1 MMTNNYD
8 LLYDLKLMKRK
19 GKDKRK
25 NIIELNNITAID
37 TESTSGFVN
46 GKSFVPYNKKIYMKK
61 IKEYVKEGNLPC
73 TYKSPYRNLKSV
85 GFMYIWMITVEIKK
99 NQPITFFGR
108 TYKELQNFIDTLNE
122 VFLNYKAFN
131 KSTIPDGSDADCR
144 NFLASQKRTRYILHM
159 YCHNLGW
166 DFQFLRNFFNFKN
179 IFAREKRKPMRC
191 EVEYDSFSIVFH
203 DTLCLTQK
211 SLAKWAED
219 AQLPIKKM
227 SGDLNYDVVRNSQ
240 TILTTQELGYCEH
253 DTLVIY
259 EGIKDYRDNI
269 VQDDLCEIPM
279 TQTGFPRRKLIDKSK
294 VDSAYK
300 EMCYEIN
307 SNLSFEL
314 YNKLIIAF
322 TGGWT
327 HANQKY
333 SGKLLKNV
341 VCFDF
346 ASSYPSVMTSCKYP
360 MESFKEVDPN
370 MINSLQQGDIED
382 RDIAYLIE
390 VEVDYIES
398 NIWNSYL
405 SSSKCLNSEQEKKNW
420 ILDNGKIVE
429 ADNSHWILTDVDY
442 EIMLQ
447 CYDCQGIHIKHLY
460 TAKYD
465 YMPLWFIE
473 VILEYFQYKTSLKG
487 TNNVSKYNESKQFIN
502 AIYGVEIQRILNDVI
517 DFVNNNWE
525 EREGTEIEYYECVNP
540 NNGKAICKL
549 LDRTFSSY
557 QFGVWVTAWAK
568 FRLFK
573 VIYKYDDITAYG
585 DTDSCKG
592 LFDKQA
598 IQWVQDFNENYI
610 TKQQEKVAK
619 HYGFAIDK
627 FKATTSNG
635 KIKQLGIL
643 EREHD
648 CVEFKALRA
657 KVYADSYYDKQG
669 KLKIETTIA
678 GLPKRIGPTKIK
690 KVDDLKDGLFFNAV
704 ESGKNVLHYNDTQP
718 SFTVE
723 DRQGHI
729 ETIDCQFGV
738 SLEPTSFNLEINE
751 EYKNLL
757 NIIDNYGDN
766 DYFNTTTLIRKFQE
780 NYLTD

>member
-8 LLYDLKLMKRK
+8 LLYKLKLMKKK
-19 GKDKRK
+19 GKDKRH
-25 NIIELNNITAID
+25 NIVELNNITAID

-46 GKSFVPYNKKIYMKK
+46 NKSFICFNKKIYQKK
-61 IKEYVKEGNLPC
+61 INDYVRQGNLAC
-73 TYKSPYRNLKSV
+73 EYKTPYRNLKSV

-99 NQPITFFGR
+99 DQPVTFYGR
-108 TYKELQNFIDTLNE
+108 TYKDLQDFIDTLE
-122 VFLNYKAFN
+122 DVFLNYKAFN
-131 KSTIPDGSDADCR
+131 KATIPDGSDADCR
-144 NFLASQKRTRYILHM
+144 NFLASQKKMKYILHM

-166 DFQFLRNFFNFKN
+166 DFQFLRNFFNFKH

-191 EVEYDSFSIVFH
+191 EVEYQSFTIVFH

-269 VQDDLCEIPM
+269 VQDDLCAIPM
-279 TQTGFPRRKLIDKSK
+279 TQTGFPRRKLIEMSKSDDK
-294 VDSAYK
+294 YK
-300 EMCYEIN
+300 QLCYDIN
-307 SNLSFEL
+307 SKLSFEL

-327 HANQKY
+327 HANQKF
-333 SGKLLKNV
+333 SGKLLKDV

-346 ASSYPSVMTSCKYP
+346 ASSYPSVMTTCKFP
-360 MESFKEVDPN
+360 MSDFEEVDSVTLN
-370 MINSLQQGDIED
+370 NLQVNEIED
-382 RDIAYLIE
+382 RDTAYLIE
-390 VEVDYIES
+390 VEIDYMES
-398 NIWNSYL
+398 EIWNSYL
-405 SSSKCLNSEQEKKNW
+405 SSSKCLNSDIEKKDW

-429 ADNSHWILTDVDY
+429 ANNSHWILTDVDY
-442 EIMLQ
+442 ELMLQ
-447 CYDCQGIHIKHLY
+447 CYECVGIHIIHLY

-465 YMPLWFIE
+465 YMPEWFIK

-487 TNNVSKYNESKQFIN
+487 TNNISKYNESKQFIN
-502 AIYGVEIQRILNDVI
+502 SIYGVEIQRILNDVI
-517 DFVNNNWE
+517 DFVENTWTG
-525 EREGTEIEYYECVNP
+525 REGTEDEYYECVNP
-540 NNGKAICKL
+540 DSPKSISRL
-549 LDRTFSSY
+549 LEHTFSSY

-573 VIYKYDDITAYG
+573 VIYRYDEVTVYC

-592 LFDKQA
+592 LYDQKA
-598 IQWVQDFNENYI
+598 IAWVDDFNQNYI
-610 TKQQEKVAK
+610 TKQQEKVAN
-619 HYGFAIDK
+619 HYGFSIDH
-627 FKATTSNG
+627 FKATASNG

-657 KVYADSYYDKQG
+657 KVYADSYYDKNGELQ
-669 KLKIETTIA
+669 IETTIA
-678 GLPKRIGPTKIK
+678 GLPKSIGPTKIK
-690 KVDDLKDGLFFNAV
+690 TVDDLRDGLFFNAV
-704 ESGKNVLHYNDTQP
+704 ESGKNVLHYNDDQP

-729 ETIDCQFGV
+729 ENIDCQFGV
-738 SLEPTSFNLEINE
+738 SLEPTSFNLKITED
-751 EYKNLL
+751 YQNLL
-757 NIIDNYGDN
+757 DIIDNYGN
-766 DYFNTTTLIRKFQE
+766 TDYFDTTTLVRKFQE
-780 NYLTD
+780 NYLTN

>member
-1 MMTNNYD
+1 MMTNNYN
-8 LLYDLKLMKRK
+8 LLYDLKLMKKR
-19 GKDKRK
+19 GKDKRH
-25 NIIELNNITAID
+25 NIVELNNIFAID

-46 GKSFVPYNKKIYMKK
+46 GKSFVPFNKKMYSKK
-61 IKEYVKEGNLPC
+61 IKEWVKQGKLASE
-73 TYKSPYRNLKSV
+73 YKSPYRKLKAV
-85 GFMYIWMITVEIKK
+85 GFMYIWMVTVEIKK
-99 NQPITFFGR
+99 NRPTTFYGR
-108 TYKELQNFIDTLNE
+108 TYKELQEFIETLE
-122 VFLNYKAFN
+122 DIFLNFKAFN

-144 NFLASQKRTRYILHM
+144 NFLAGQKKVRYILHM

-166 DFQFLRNFFNFKN
+166 DFQFLRNFFNFKH

-191 EVEYDSFSIVFH
+191 EVEYKSFTIVFH

-240 TILTTQELGYCEH
+240 TILTNQELGYCEH

-259 EGIKDYRDNI
+259 EGMKDYRDHI
-269 VQDDLCEIPM
+269 VQDDLCNIPM
-279 TQTGFPRRKLIDKSK
+279 TQTGFPRQKLIEKSK
-294 VDSAYK
+294 TDSAYK
-300 EMCYEIN
+300 QLCYEIN

-346 ASSYPSVMTSCKYP
+346 ASSYPSVMTSCKFP
-360 MESFKEVDPN
+360 MSGFEEVDIN
-370 MINSLQQGDIED
+370 MLNSLQQGDIEE

-390 VEVDYIES
+390 VEVDYMES
-398 NIWNSYL
+398 EIWNSYL
-405 SSSKCLNSEQEKKNW
+405 SSSKCLNSKSEKKNW
-420 ILDNGKIVE
+420 ILDNGKVVE
-429 ADNSHWILTDVDY
+429 AEDSHWILTDVDY
-442 EIMLQ
+442 ELMLQ
-447 CYDCQGIHIKHLY
+447 CYDCRGINIVHLY

-465 YMPLWFIE
+465 YMPMWFIDI
-473 VILEYFQYKTSLKG
+473 ILEYFQYKTSLKG
-487 TNNVSKYNESKQFIN
+487 TNNKSKYNESKQFIN
-502 AIYGVEIQRILNDVI
+502 SIYGVEIQRVLNDVI
-517 DFVNNNWE
+517 DFVDNIWTG
-525 EREGTEIEYYECVNP
+525 RDGTEDEYYECINP
-540 NNGKAICKL
+540 DSPKSMARL

-573 VIYKYDDITAYG
+573 VVYKYDDETAYG

-592 LFDKQA
+592 LFDQ
-598 IQWVQDFNENYI
+598 QMVNWVDDFNKNYI
-610 TKQQEKVAK
+610 TKQQEKVAN
-619 HYGFAIDK
+619 HYGFSIDR
-627 FKATTSNG
+627 FKATTSDG

-657 KVYADSYYDKQG
+657 KVYADSYYDKNG
-669 KLKIETTIA
+669 ILKIETTIA

-690 KVDDLKDGLFFNAV
+690 KVDDLKDELFFNVV
-704 ESGKNVLHYNDTQP
+704 ESGKNVLHYNDEQP
-718 SFTVE
+718 TFTVE
-723 DRQGHI
+723 DRQGHHEI
-729 ETIDCQFGV
+729 IDCRFGV
-738 SLEPTSFNLEINE
+738 SLEPTSFNLRITED
-751 EYKNLL
+751 YKQLL
-757 NIIDNYGDN
+757 GIIDNYGDT
-766 DYFNTTTLIRKFQE
+766 DYFNTTTLVRKFQE